1 MNTVNHP
8 SSTTHHLQVE
18 PSIGFRSRRLLIRCA
33 GALLPAL
40 AMLSAPAVVAQT
52 PAPAGTVGGVANL
65 AMIGEPQTLDPMA
78 STADLVG
85 TIMQH
90 VYEPLYTFDAKWNIA
105 PMLAES
111 LPKTSADGK
120 TVTIA
125 LRKGVK
131 FHNGKEMK
139 ADDVVASLHRWMEIS
154 PRGKAVS
161 KEIAGLEAKDGY
173 TVAITLKNA
182 YAPLLSHL
190 ALPTGFAAIMPK
202 ESIANPLK
210 EFIGTGPYQFKER
223 KPDQY
228 VLLTRFAGY
237 SARKEAAS
245 GYAGKREALLEELRF
260 IPVPNANTRVE
271 GALSGQY
278 QFSDLLPAEAMSR
291 LSGKPAVVPV
301 ITAPF
306 GFPYVVLNTTTGP
319 LKSQAMRQA
328 IQAAL
333 NEKEIMTA
341 GFGDPKFFSIEGN
354 HFPKGSP
361 FYSTEGTA
369 NYNQANAAK
378 ARDMALKA
386 GYKGE
391 PIKFMTSKQYEF
403 HYRMALVM
411 GEELKLAG
419 FKVDMQVVDWA
430 TLISRRNDMNL
441 WDIYM
446 THSAFLPEP
455 TLSPPQLSD
464 DAPGGWK
471 TAGKDVAVTV
481 FSHEMDPAHR
491 GPLWG
496 KVQAVV
502 YDEVPYI
509 RLGSF
514 NSLTAKSAKLQGYT
528 PMPWPYFWN
537 TSLGK

>member
-1 MNTVNHP
+1 M
-8 SSTTHHLQVE
+8 
-18 PSIGFRSRRLLIRCA
+18 A
-33 GALLPAL
+33 ALLPAL
-40 AMLSAPAVVAQT
+40 TMAQPAQT
-52 PAPAGTVGGVANL
+52 AGSAANL

-78 STADLVG
+78 STTDLVG

-111 LPKTSADGK
+111 LPKTSADGR
-120 TVTIA
+120 TVTIP

-139 ADDVVASLHRWMEIS
+139 ADDVVASLKRWMEIA
-154 PRGKAVS
+154 PRGKAVA
-161 KEIAGLEAKDGY
+161 KEIKTLEAKDPY
-173 TVAITLKNA
+173 TVVLTLHNP

-190 ALPTGFAAIMPK
+190 ALPSGFAAIMPK
-202 ESIANPLK
+202 ETIANPLK
-210 EFIGTGPYQFKER
+210 EFIGTGPYRFKER

-228 VLLTRFAGY
+228 VVLSRFDGY
-237 SARKEAAS
+237 SARKEPAN
-245 GYAGKREALLEELRF
+245 GYAGKREALIDELRF

-291 LSGKPAVVPV
+291 LAGKPGVTPV

-306 GFPYVVLNTTTGP
+306 GFPYVVLNTRQGP
-319 LKSQAMRQA
+319 LKNQGVRQA

-341 GFGDPKFFSIEGN
+341 GFGDPKFFSVEGN

-361 FYSTEGTA
+361 FYSTEGA
-369 NYNQANAAK
+369 AAYNQGNAAK

-391 PIKFMTSKQYEF
+391 PIKFLTSKQYEF

-411 GEELKLAG
+411 GEQLKQAG

-481 FSHEMDPAHR
+481 FSHEMDPARR

-514 NSLTAKSAKLQGYT
+514 NSLTARSSKLQGYT
-528 PMPWPYFWN
+528 PMPWPFFWN
-537 TSLGK
+537 TRLAK